1 MKTSSYRKQ
10 NIQRQIPKKLP
21 SINNS
26 EEWLIA
32 LTGTER
38 ASLFQMKLKNDLHYF
53 YAVSHTV
60 LICSSVQ
67 SIPSM
72 KHVIQVSYFLK
83 IKPYRH
89 YNFVFFRGHNFY
101 FYTRAMNENN
111 LISWAYLQFII
122 KLQNSG
128 KLHISSMIKVILDPE
143 HVAIPSKIVPFV
155 HINLISLVGHNLLKS
170 NIRHLNIL
178 RHSPTPLARCT
189 LATLS
194 VNSSHKTL
202 NGFHVM
208 PHGLP

>member
-1 MKTSSYRKQ
+1 
-10 NIQRQIPKKLP
+10 
-21 SINNS
+21 
-26 EEWLIA
+26 
-32 LTGTER
+32 
-38 ASLFQMKLKNDLHYF
+38 MKLKKWPTLFLWCFPHCVDMLVCAKCSEYETCRTNFLLPKK
-53 YAVSHTV
+53 SNHTD
-60 LICSSVQ
+60 ITT
-67 SIPSM
+67 
-72 KHVIQVSYFLK
+72 SYFSK
-83 IKPYRH
+83 SQ
-89 YNFVFFRGHNFY
+89 FFS
-101 FYTRAMNENN
+101 FYTRALIENN

-122 KLQNSG
+122 NLQNSG
-128 KLHISSMIKVILDPE
+128 ILHTSSMIKVILDPE

-155 HINLISLVGHNLLKS
+155 HINPISLVCHNLLKS